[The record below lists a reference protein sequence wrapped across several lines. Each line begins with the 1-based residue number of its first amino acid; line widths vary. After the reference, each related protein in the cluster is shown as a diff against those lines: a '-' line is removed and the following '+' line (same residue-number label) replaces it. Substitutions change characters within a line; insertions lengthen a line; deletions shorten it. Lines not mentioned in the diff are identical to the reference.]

1 MDEKIINK
9 ISALMKMTVEN
20 GATIHEAVAAANKAQ
35 ELIAKYHVSIVD
47 SQEEKIGEE
56 ELEGS
61 RKWFQLLANVV
72 CKNMACRLI
81 MFSQNRKTFLKFIGR
96 ESDRTAAIK
105 TFKMLLAVCQRG
117 IKKEKRCAR
126 SAKGVEFAYATGFI
140 TAVEEEMGKQCRALM
155 LVVPSDVDKHIEAKY
170 PEVRT
175 RRSRFTYH
183 YTNKS
188 DIEVAKANGYHD
200 GKSVIGQKKLVS
212 KNV

>member
-9 ISALMKMTVEN
+9 IAALMKMTVEN
-20 GATIHEAVAAANKAQ
+20 GATVHEAVAAANKAQ

-105 TFKMLLAVCQRG
+105 TFQMLLAVCQRG
-117 IKKEKRCAR
+117 IKKEKRRAR

-140 TAVEEEMGKQCRALM
+140 TAVEEEMGKQSRALM
-155 LVVPSDVDKHIEAKY
+155 LVVPSEIDKHIEAKY

-175 RRSRFTYH
+175 CRLSAWNQERKASCKKCKRR
-183 YTNKS
+183 
-188 DIEVAKANGYHD
+188 
-200 GKSVIGQKKLVS
+200 
-212 KNV
+212 

>member
-1 MDEKIINK
+1 MKEKLIKK
-9 ISALMKMTVEN
+9 ISALLNVTVEK
-20 GATIHEAVAAANKAQ
+20 GATVNEALVAATKAQ

-61 RKWFQLLANVV
+61 RKWIQLLANIV
-72 CKNMACRLI
+72 CRNMACWLI
-81 MFSQNRKTFLKFIGR
+81 MFTQNRKTFLKFIGR
-96 ESDRTAAIK
+96 DSDRNAAIK
-105 TFKMLLAVCQRG
+105 TYQMLLEVCQSG

-126 SAKGVEFAYATGFI
+126 SLKGVEFAYASGFI
-140 TAVEEEMGKQCRALM
+140 KAVGEEMEKQSRALM
-155 LVVPSDVDKHIEAKY
+155 LVVPSEVDKHIEGKY

-175 RRSRFTYH
+175 RRSRLTCH

-188 DIEVAKANGYHD
+188 DIEIAKANGYHD
-200 GKSVIGQKKLVS
+200 GKSVVGQKKLES